1 MKKEKMTK
9 VIKKVVKKKL
19 AKKTVIKK
27 KTAKKTI
34 TKKNVVKK
42 KIAKKT
48 VTKKKVAK
56 KKVAKKKVAKK
67 KVAKKKV
74 AKNKVAK
81 KKVAKKKVAK
91 KKVAKK
97 KVAKKKVVNKK
108 ETIEKV
114 IKKKRIVSLPG
125 IQHKRTH
132 LNPSHWQAKKTKKV
146 LEIKDIKE
154 KKVKKIFSTKD
165 YVVYPTHGVGQVID
179 IEKREVVGQKLE
191 MYVIEFPNMDM
202 LVRVPV
208 DKTKLNN
215 LRKVSRPGKIQTIFK
230 ILTEKAKIKRTMWSR
245 RAQEYDQKINSGE
258 IDQIAEVVRDL
269 NRADSQAEQSYSER
283 QLFELAYGRLLREII
298 VSLKITDEAGK
309 KKVDKLLGRDKI
321 ENAPLAI

>member
-1 MKKEKMTK
+1 MKKEQINKAK
-9 VIKKVVKKKL
+9 KKISKKVAKKKVVIKKSSKKK
-19 AKKTVIKK
+19 VSP
-27 KTAKKTI
+27 KTI
-34 TKKNVVKK
+34 V
-42 KIAKKT
+42 
-48 VTKKKVAK
+48 KKKVAK

-74 AKNKVAK
+74 AK
-81 KKVAKKKVAK
+81 
-91 KKVAKK
+91 
-97 KVAKKKVVNKK
+97 KK
-108 ETIEKV
+108 EIV
-114 IKKKRIVSLPG
+114 IVKAKKKRIISLPG
-125 IQHKRTH
+125 VQHKRTH

-230 ILTEKAKIKRTMWSR
+230 ILTEKPKIKRTMWSR
-245 RAQEYDQKINSGE
+245 RAQEYDQKINSGDIE
-258 IDQIAEVVRDL
+258 QMAEVVRDL

-283 QLFELAYGRLLREII
+283 QLFELAYGRLLKEII

>member
-1 MKKEKMTK
+1 MTK
-9 VIKKVVKKKL
+9 VIKKAVKKKV
-19 AKKTVIKK
+19 AKKAVIKK

-34 TKKNVVKK
+34 TKKNVIKK

-48 VTKKKVAK
+48 ATKKKVAK

-67 KVAKKKV
+67 KI
-74 AKNKVAK
+74 
-81 KKVAKKKVAK
+81 AK

-97 KVAKKKVVNKK
+97 KVAKKKVVKKK

-258 IDQIAEVVRDL
+258 IEQIAEVVRDL

-321 ENAPLAI
+321 ENAPLVAI

>member
-1 MKKEKMTK
+1 MKKEQINKAK
-9 VIKKVVKKKL
+9 KKISKKVAKKKVVIKKSSKKKVSP
-19 AKKTVIKK
+19 KTV
-27 KTAKKTI
+27 A
-34 TKKNVVKK
+34 KK
-42 KIAKKT
+42 KIAKK
-48 VTKKKVAK
+48 KIAK
-56 KKVAKKKVAKK
+56 KKVAKKKIAKK
-67 KVAKKKV
+67 
-74 AKNKVAK
+74 KVAK

-97 KVAKKKVVNKK
+97 KVAKKKVAKKKVKVEKSKKK
-108 ETIEKV
+108 EIV
-114 IKKKRIVSLPG
+114 IVKAKKKRIISLPG
-125 IQHKRTH
+125 VQHKRTH

-230 ILTEKAKIKRTMWSR
+230 ILTEKPKIKRTMWSR
-245 RAQEYDQKINSGE
+245 RAQEYDQKINSGDIE
-258 IDQIAEVVRDL
+258 QMAEVVRDL

-283 QLFELAYGRLLREII
+283 QLFELAYGRLLKEII

>member
-1 MKKEKMTK
+1 MKKEQINKAK
-9 VIKKVVKKKL
+9 KKISKKVAKKKVVIKKSSKKKVSP
-19 AKKTVIKK
+19 KTV
-27 KTAKKTI
+27 
-34 TKKNVVKK
+34 V
-42 KIAKKT
+42 
-48 VTKKKVAK
+48 KKKVAK

-74 AKNKVAK
+74 AKKKITKKKIAKKKVVK
-81 KKVAKKKVAK
+81 KKVAKKKVKVEKSK
-91 KKVAKK
+91 KK
-97 KVAKKKVVNKK
+97 
-108 ETIEKV
+108 EIV
-114 IKKKRIVSLPG
+114 IVKAKKKRIISLPG
-125 IQHKRTH
+125 VQHKRTH

-230 ILTEKAKIKRTMWSR
+230 ILTEKPKIKRTMWSR
-245 RAQEYDQKINSGE
+245 RAQEYDQKINSGDIE
-258 IDQIAEVVRDL
+258 QMAEVVRDL

-283 QLFELAYGRLLREII
+283 QLFELAYGRLLKEII

>member
-1 MKKEKMTK
+1 MKKAKMTK

-19 AKKTVIKK
+19 AKKAVIKK
-27 KTAKKTI
+27 KTAKKTNA
-34 TKKNVVKK
+34 KKNVIKK

-48 VTKKKVAK
+48 ATKKKVAK

-67 KVAKKKV
+67 KVAKKKA

-81 KKVAKKKVAK
+81 KKI
-91 KKVAKK
+91 AKK
-97 KVAKKKVVNKK
+97 KVAKKKVVKKK

-230 ILTEKAKIKRTMWSR
+230 ILTEKAKVKRTMWSR

-258 IDQIAEVVRDL
+258 IEQIAEVVRDL

>member
-1 MKKEKMTK
+1 MKKEQINKAK
-9 VIKKVVKKKL
+9 KKISKKVAKKKVVIKKSSKKK
-19 AKKTVIKK
+19 VSP
-27 KTAKKTI
+27 KTI
-34 TKKNVVKK
+34 VKK
-42 KIAKKT
+42 KIAKKKIA
-48 VTKKKVAK
+48 KKKIAKKKIAKKKIAKKKIAK

-74 AKNKVAK
+74 KVEKSK
-81 KKVAKKKVAK
+81 KK
-91 KKVAKK
+91 
-97 KVAKKKVVNKK
+97 
-108 ETIEKV
+108 EIV
-114 IKKKRIVSLPG
+114 IVKAKKKRIISLPG
-125 IQHKRTH
+125 VQHKRTH

-230 ILTEKAKIKRTMWSR
+230 ILTEKPKIKRTMWSR
-245 RAQEYDQKINSGE
+245 RAQEYDQKINSGDIE
-258 IDQIAEVVRDL
+258 QMAEVVRDL

-283 QLFELAYGRLLREII
+283 QLFELAYGRLLKEII

>member
-1 MKKEKMTK
+1 MTKEKINKAKKKVTIKKAVKKNIIKKTVTKKTVAKKTVAKKPLNKKKVVKRTVAKKK
-9 VIKKVVKKKL
+9 VIKKTVAKKKSLVKKK
-19 AKKTVIKK
+19 
-27 KTAKKTI
+27 
-34 TKKNVVKK
+34 
-42 KIAKKT
+42 

-56 KKVAKKKVAKK
+56 KKAAPK
-67 KVAKKKV
+67 
-74 AKNKVAK
+74 
-81 KKVAKKKVAK
+81 
-91 KKVAKK
+91 
-97 KVAKKKVVNKK
+97 KKKVVKKKAKVKK
-108 ETIEKV
+108 EKEIVVKP
-114 IKKKRIVSLPG
+114 KKKRIISLPG
-125 IQHKRTH
+125 VQHKRTH

-154 KKVKKIFSTKD
+154 KKVKKIFSSKD

-191 MYVIEFPNMDM
+191 MYVIAFPNMDM

-230 ILTEKAKIKRTMWSR
+230 ILTEKARIKRTMWSR

-258 IDQIAEVVRDL
+258 IEQMAEVVRDL

-283 QLFELAYGRLLREII
+283 QLFELAYGRLLKEII
-298 VSLKITDEAGK
+298 VSLKITEEVGK

-321 ENAPLAI
+321 ENAPLVI

>member
-1 MKKEKMTK
+1 MKKEKMAK
-9 VIKKVVKKKL
+9 VIKKVVKNKV
-19 AKKTVIKK
+19 AKKSVIKK
-27 KTAKKTI
+27 KTAKKAI

-42 KIAKKT
+42 KIAKKK
-48 VTKKKVAK
+48 VAKKKIAK

-67 KVAKKKV
+67 
-74 AKNKVAK
+74 KVAK

-97 KVAKKKVVNKK
+97 KVAKKKVVKKK

>member
-1 MKKEKMTK
+1 MKKEKINKSKKNVSIKKVNKKTAAKEKIVTK
-9 VIKKVVKKKL
+9 KVAKKTAVKNEATKKKVVKK
-19 AKKTVIKK
+19 
-27 KTAKKTI
+27 TAV
-34 TKKNVVKK
+34 KNV
-42 KIAKKT
+42 A
-48 VTKKKVAK
+48 TKKKVAK
-56 KKVAKKKVAKK
+56 KKVSKKTVVKKKVVKKKVVKKKVAKK
-67 KVAKKKV
+67 KSVAKKKI
-74 AKNKVAK
+74 KIEKEK
-81 KKVAKKKVAK
+81 KKEIIIKP
-91 KKVAKK
+91 
-97 KVAKKKVVNKK
+97 
-108 ETIEKV
+108 
-114 IKKKRIVSLPG
+114 KKKRIISLPG
-125 IQHKRTH
+125 VQHKRTH

-191 MYVIEFPNMDM
+191 MYVIEFPNMAM

-215 LRKVSRPGKIQTIFK
+215 LRKVSRPGKIQNIFK
-230 ILTEKAKIKRTMWSR
+230 ILTEKARVKRTMWSR

-258 IDQIAEVVRDL
+258 IEQMAEVVRDL

-283 QLFELAYGRLLREII
+283 QLFELAYGRLLKEII

-321 ENAPLAI
+321 ENAPLVI

>member
-1 MKKEKMTK
+1 MKKEKINK
-9 VIKKVVKKKL
+9 
-19 AKKTVIKK
+19 A
-27 KTAKKTI
+27 
-34 TKKNVVKK
+34 KK
-42 KIAKKT
+42 KIS
-48 VTKKKVAK
+48 KKVAK
-56 KKVAKKKVAKK
+56 KKVVIKKSSKKKVSIKTVIKK
-67 KVAKKKV
+67 
-74 AKNKVAK
+74 KVAK

-97 KVAKKKVVNKK
+97 KVAKKKVKVEKSKKK
-108 ETIEKV
+108 EIV
-114 IKKKRIVSLPG
+114 IVKAKKKRIISLPG
-125 IQHKRTH
+125 VQHKRTH

-230 ILTEKAKIKRTMWSR
+230 TLTEKPKIKRTMWSR
-245 RAQEYDQKINSGE
+245 RAQEYDQKINSGDIE
-258 IDQIAEVVRDL
+258 QMAEVVRDL

-283 QLFELAYGRLLREII
+283 QLFELAYGRLLKEII

>member
-1 MKKEKMTK
+1 MEDLKIIFAAAKKKAK
-9 VIKKVVKKKL
+9 KKAAPKKRKAAPKKKKVAKKK
-19 AKKTVIKK
+19 
-27 KTAKKTI
+27 
-34 TKKNVVKK
+34 
-42 KIAKKT
+42 
-48 VTKKKVAK
+48 VTKKKAAK
-56 KKVAKKKVAKK
+56 KKVAKKKVKVEKSKK
-67 KVAKKKV
+67 K
-74 AKNKVAK
+74 
-81 KKVAKKKVAK
+81 
-91 KKVAKK
+91 
-97 KVAKKKVVNKK
+97 
-108 ETIEKV
+108 EIV
-114 IKKKRIVSLPG
+114 IVKAKKKRIISLPG
-125 IQHKRTH
+125 VQHKRTH

-230 ILTEKAKIKRTMWSR
+230 ILTEKPKIKRTMWSR
-245 RAQEYDQKINSGE
+245 RAQEYDQKINSGDIE
-258 IDQIAEVVRDL
+258 QMAEVVRDL

-283 QLFELAYGRLLREII
+283 QLFELAYGRLLKEII

>member
-1 MKKEKMTK
+1 MAK
-9 VIKKVVKKKL
+9 VIKKVVKKKV
-19 AKKTVIKK
+19 AKKAVIKK
-27 KTAKKTI
+27 KTAKKTV
-34 TKKNVVKK
+34 TKKKVVKK

-74 AKNKVAK
+74 V
-81 KKVAKKKVAK
+81 
-91 KKVAKK
+91 KK
-97 KVAKKKVVNKK
+97 KVAKKKVVKKK

-230 ILTEKAKIKRTMWSR
+230 ILTEKAKVKRTMWSR

-258 IDQIAEVVRDL
+258 IEQIAEVVRDL

>member
-1 MKKEKMTK
+1 MKKEQINKAK
-9 VIKKVVKKKL
+9 KKISKKVAKKKVVIKKSSKKKVSP
-19 AKKTVIKK
+19 KTV
-27 KTAKKTI
+27 
-34 TKKNVVKK
+34 V
-42 KIAKKT
+42 
-48 VTKKKVAK
+48 KKKVAK
-56 KKVAKKKVAKK
+56 KKVAKKKVKVEKSKK
-67 KVAKKKV
+67 K
-74 AKNKVAK
+74 
-81 KKVAKKKVAK
+81 
-91 KKVAKK
+91 
-97 KVAKKKVVNKK
+97 
-108 ETIEKV
+108 EIV
-114 IKKKRIVSLPG
+114 IVKAKKKRIISLPG
-125 IQHKRTH
+125 VQHKRTH

-230 ILTEKAKIKRTMWSR
+230 ILTEKPKIKRTMWSR
-245 RAQEYDQKINSGE
+245 RAQEYDQKINSGDIE
-258 IDQIAEVVRDL
+258 QMAEVVRDL

-283 QLFELAYGRLLREII
+283 QLFELAYGRLLKEII

>member
-1 MKKEKMTK
+1 MNKKNTK
-9 VIKKVVKKKL
+9 K
-19 AKKTVIKK
+19 
-27 KTAKKTI
+27 
-34 TKKNVVKK
+34 TKKNISKK
-42 KIAKKT
+42 
-48 VTKKKVAK
+48 
-56 KKVAKKKVAKK
+56 
-67 KVAKKKV
+67 
-74 AKNKVAK
+74 KVAK

-97 KVAKKKVVNKK
+97 KVAKKKVAKKKVAKKKVAKKVIDKKK
-108 ETIEKV
+108 EAIDKPV
-114 IKKKRIVSLPG
+114 KKKRIVSLPG

-154 KKVKKIFSTKD
+154 KKVKKIFNAKD

-215 LRKVSRPGKIQTIFK
+215 LRKVSRPGKIQSIFK

-258 IDQIAEVVRDL
+258 IEQIAEVVRDL
-269 NRADSQAEQSYSER
+269 NRAGSQAEQSYSER
-283 QLFELAYGRLLREII
+283 QLFELAYERLLREVI

-309 KKVDKLLGRDKI
+309 KKVDKLLGRNKI
-321 ENAPLAI
+321 ESAPLAI

>member
-1 MKKEKMTK
+1 MKKAKMTK
-9 VIKKVVKKKL
+9 VIKKVVKKKV
-19 AKKTVIKK
+19 AKKAVIKK
-27 KTAKKTI
+27 KTAKKII
-34 TKKNVVKK
+34 TKKNVIKK

-48 VTKKKVAK
+48 ATKKKVAK
-56 KKVAKKKVAKK
+56 KKVAKK
-67 KVAKKKV
+67 
-74 AKNKVAK
+74 KVAK

-97 KVAKKKVVNKK
+97 KVAKKKVVKKK

-230 ILTEKAKIKRTMWSR
+230 ILTEKAKVKRTMWSR

-258 IDQIAEVVRDL
+258 IEQIAEVVRDL

>member
-1 MKKEKMTK
+1 MKKAKVTK
-9 VIKKVVKKKL
+9 DKKRVIKKKV
-19 AKKTVIKK
+19 AKKAVIKK

-34 TKKNVVKK
+34 TKKNIVKK

-74 AKNKVAK
+74 VK
-81 KKVAKKKVAK
+81 
-91 KKVAKK
+91 
-97 KVAKKKVVNKK
+97 KK

-125 IQHKRTH
+125 IQHKRSH

-230 ILTEKAKIKRTMWSR
+230 ILSEKAKIKRTMWSR

-258 IDQIAEVVRDL
+258 IEQIAEVVRDL

-283 QLFELAYGRLLREII
+283 QLFELAYGRLLKEII

>member
-1 MKKEKMTK
+1 M
-9 VIKKVVKKKL
+9 
-19 AKKTVIKK
+19 A
-27 KTAKKTI
+27 
-34 TKKNVVKK
+34 
-42 KIAKKT
+42 
-48 VTKKKVAK
+48 TKKKAAK
-56 KKVAKKKVAKK
+56 K
-67 KVAKKKV
+67 
-74 AKNKVAK
+74 KVAK

-97 KVAKKKVVNKK
+97 KVAKKKVAKKKITKKKTAKKKVVKKKVAKKKVKVEKSKKK
-108 ETIEKV
+108 EIV
-114 IKKKRIVSLPG
+114 IVKAKKKRIISLPG
-125 IQHKRTH
+125 VQHKRTH

-230 ILTEKAKIKRTMWSR
+230 ILTEKPKIKRTMWSR
-245 RAQEYDQKINSGE
+245 RAQEYDQKINSGDIE
-258 IDQIAEVVRDL
+258 QMAEVVRDL

-283 QLFELAYGRLLREII
+283 QLFELAYGRLLKEII

>member
-1 MKKEKMTK
+1 
-9 VIKKVVKKKL
+9 VSIKKVTKKTAAKKKIVTKKV
-19 AKKTVIKK
+19 AKKTAI
-27 KTAKKTI
+27 
-34 TKKNVVKK
+34 KNV
-42 KIAKKT
+42 A
-48 VTKKKVAK
+48 AK

-67 KVAKKKV
+67 TVVKKKV
-74 AKNKVAK
+74 AKKTVVKKKIAKKTVAK
-81 KKVAKKKVAK
+81 KKVAKKKSIAK
-91 KKVAKK
+91 KKIKIKKEKK
-97 KVAKKKVVNKK
+97 KQIIIKP
-108 ETIEKV
+108 
-114 IKKKRIVSLPG
+114 KKKRIISLPG
-125 IQHKRTH
+125 VQHKRTH

-191 MYVIEFPNMDM
+191 MYVIEFPNMAM

-215 LRKVSRPGKIQTIFK
+215 LRKVSRPGKIQNIFK
-230 ILTEKAKIKRTMWSR
+230 ILTEKARVKRTMWSR

-258 IDQIAEVVRDL
+258 IEQMAEVVRDL

-283 QLFELAYGRLLREII
+283 QLFELAYGRLLKEII

-321 ENAPLAI
+321 ENAPLVI

>member
-1 MKKEKMTK
+1 MKKEQINKAK
-9 VIKKVVKKKL
+9 KKISKKVAKKKVVIKKSSKKKVSPKTIVKKK
-19 AKKTVIKK
+19 
-27 KTAKKTI
+27 
-34 TKKNVVKK
+34 VV
-42 KIAKKT
+42 
-48 VTKKKVAK
+48 KKKVAK
-56 KKVAKKKVAKK
+56 KKVAKKKVKVEKSKK
-67 KVAKKKV
+67 K
-74 AKNKVAK
+74 
-81 KKVAKKKVAK
+81 
-91 KKVAKK
+91 
-97 KVAKKKVVNKK
+97 
-108 ETIEKV
+108 EIV
-114 IKKKRIVSLPG
+114 IVKAKKKRIISLPG
-125 IQHKRTH
+125 VQHKRTH

-230 ILTEKAKIKRTMWSR
+230 ILTEKPKIKRTMWSR
-245 RAQEYDQKINSGE
+245 RAQEYDQKINSGDIE
-258 IDQIAEVVRDL
+258 QMAEVVRDL

-283 QLFELAYGRLLREII
+283 QLFELAYGRLLKEII